1 MPIVLVLL
9 EKIWRSHRI
18 EQGCFTCFIRRRFQE
33 LEWWSRSTDITSSSL
48 YDPRL
53 WKGEPNK
60 YFLYPFEITNV
71 LRVNFKIV
79 ISNIRH
85 FALARAFPILL
96 GHHRLE
102 LLFIW
107 VILFLDHNL
116 KLI

>member
-1 MPIVLVLL
+1 M
-9 EKIWRSHRI
+9 
-18 EQGCFTCFIRRRFQE
+18 
-33 LEWWSRSTDITSSSL
+33 
-48 YDPRL
+48 
-53 WKGEPNK
+53 
-60 YFLYPFEITNV
+60 
-71 LRVNFKIV
+71 NFKIV

-85 FALARAFPILL
+85 FAMARGLPILL